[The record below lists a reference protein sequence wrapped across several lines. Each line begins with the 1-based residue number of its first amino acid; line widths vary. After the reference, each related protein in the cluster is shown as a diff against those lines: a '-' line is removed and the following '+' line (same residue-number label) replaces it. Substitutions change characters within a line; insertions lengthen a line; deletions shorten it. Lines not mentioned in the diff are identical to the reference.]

1 MIPSIMA
8 WTKHPVFRFL
18 LPLAF
23 WLGVWQLGAWCL
35 ELHLSGKGNE
45 LLLPYPIT
53 VLTTLLSLGKQSNFW
68 LFTLLSLLR
77 IVSGMMVGTV
87 LGCLLSIATC
97 ANTLADQLLSP
108 AIRVV
113 RATPVASFILLVLL
127 WTDRDVVPV
136 VISALMVIPVIWENL
151 CRGIHATDP
160 KLLELARAY
169 RFSSFKILH
178 LVYLPS
184 LRPYLTA
191 GITTS
196 MGLAWK
202 SGIAAEVLC
211 LPKQAIGTEIYQT
224 KLYLEVPTLFAWT
237 FMVISLS
244 LLLERLLR
252 FAFSYWNQKGG
263 QHDKI

>member
-23 WLGVWQLGAWCL
+23 WLGVWQLSAWTL
-35 ELHLSGKGNE
+35 EIHLAGKGNE
-45 LLLPYPIT
+45 LLLPYPVT
-53 VLTTLLSLGKQSNFW
+53 VLTTLFTLAKQSNFW
-68 LFTLLSLLR
+68 RFTLLSLLR
-77 IVSGMMVGTV
+77 IVSGMVIGVV
-87 LGCLLSIATC
+87 LGGMFSAVTC
-97 ANTLADQLLSP
+97 SNALADQLLSP

-113 RATPVASFILLVLL
+113 RATPVASFILLVIL
-127 WTDRDVVPV
+127 WTHRDLVPV

-151 CRGIHATDP
+151 CRGIRATDP
-160 KLLELARAY
+160 KLLELAYAY
-169 RFSSFKILH
+169 RFSLRKRIH

-237 FMVISLS
+237 ITVISLS
-244 LLLERLLR
+244 LILERLLR
-252 FAFSYWNQKGG
+252 VLMTRWNRKGG
-263 QHDKI
+263 AHDKI

>member
-8 WTKHPVFRFL
+8 WTKHSVFRFL

-23 WLGVWQLGAWCL
+23 WLGVWQLGAWGL
-35 ELHLSGKGNE
+35 EIHLAGKGNE
-45 LLLPYPIT
+45 LFLPYPLT
-53 VLTTLLSLGKQSNFW
+53 VLNTLITLGKQSNFW
-68 LFTLLSLLR
+68 LFTFLSLLR
-77 IVSGMMVGTV
+77 IVSGMIIGTV
-87 LGCLLSIATC
+87 LGCLLSVATC
-97 ANTLADQLLSP
+97 ASSLTDLLISP
-108 AIRVV
+108 AIRVI
-113 RATPVASFILLVLL
+113 RATPVASFILLVIL
-127 WTDRDVVPV
+127 WTHRNLVPV
-136 VISALMVIPVIWENL
+136 VIAALMVIPVIWENL
-151 CRGIHATDP
+151 CRGIQATDQ

-169 RFSSFKILH
+169 RFSTWKTIH

-211 LPKQAIGTEIYQT
+211 LPKQAMGTEIYQT

-237 FMVISLS
+237 ITIICLS
-244 LLLERLLR
+244 LILERLLR
-252 FAFSYWNQKGG
+252 VFLTRWNQKGG